1 MLPFGLSSAPYIF
14 TSTLKPLQKSWRSQ
28 GIPIAIFLDDGLGGG
43 TDFFSAKVNSLV
55 VHSDLLKSGFVPNE
69 VKSLWEPV
77 QVITWLCV
85 VLDTTDGTIKATDE
99 RIEKLNA
106 GLVELLSCQPPQK
119 VHVKRVAT
127 VTGQI
132 TSLSPCVGYV
142 ARIMTRFLFS
152 VVNSARSWESEV
164 FSQTTLFQKSV
175 SGRTTWYS
183 SIARFVGRSSPS
195 QGHLFR
201 CLQFGFWCFRKELEF
216 SISSELVS
224 CRAYPKFHLKHSKLF
239 ASPWKLSRVIFW
251 C

>member
-1 MLPFGLSSAPYIF
+1 M
-14 TSTLKPLQKSWRSQ
+14 RR
-28 GIPIAIFLDDGLGGG
+28 
-43 TDFFSAKVNSLV
+43 SAKVNSLV

-77 QVITWLCV
+77 QVITWLGV

-106 GLVELLSCQPPQK
+106 GLVELVSCQPPQK

-152 VVNSARSWESEV
+152 VVNSALLGKRSFISDDSLSEISFWKNNMV
-164 FSQTTLFQKSV
+164 FLNSKVCWSVQSQSRSPFQMLPI
-175 SGRTTWYS
+175 R
-183 SIARFVGRSSPS
+183 
-195 QGHLFR
+195 L
-201 CLQFGFWCFRKELEF
+201 
-216 SISSELVS
+216 LV
-224 CRAYPKFHLKHSKLF
+224 
-239 ASPWKLSRVIFW
+239 LS
-251 C
+251 

>member
-1 MLPFGLSSAPYIF
+1 M
-14 TSTLKPLQKSWRSQ
+14 RR
-28 GIPIAIFLDDGLGGG
+28 
-43 TDFFSAKVNSLV
+43 SAKVNSLV

-77 QVITWLCV
+77 QVITWLGV
-85 VLDTTDGTIKATDE
+85 VLDTTDGTIKATEE

-106 GLVELLSCQPPQK
+106 GLVELVSCQPPQK

-164 FSQTTLFQKSV
+164 FLSDDSLSEISFWKNNLVFLNSKVCWSVQSLPVRSPFQMHPI
-175 SGRTTWYS
+175 R
-183 SIARFVGRSSPS
+183 
-195 QGHLFR
+195 
-201 CLQFGFWCFRKELEF
+201 
-216 SISSELVS
+216 LVV
-224 CRAYPKFHLKHSKLF
+224 
-239 ASPWKLSRVIFW
+239 LS
-251 C
+251 